1 MKQIIGTPNTGRIPL
16 LGITLTAGLLLIS
29 ACSLSAQTKPMEGI
43 GFREARF
50 QEISALREYRKCRDD
65 GFVLDTKARSSGST
79 GQYLASAR
87 LLEKCE
93 TELGP
98 EAANLALDER
108 MRAYALGIQ
117 NYIKGG
123 DLETAAR
130 NLERFK
136 KTFTG
141 KDLYFT
147 SGTSFVETM
156 GSILGQKNPN
166 EFGNFAALNVN
177 DDLKSEM
184 RRLRYWKR
192 N

>member
-1 MKQIIGTPNTGRIPL
+1 MKNITGNTIVGRMPL
-16 LGITLTAGLLLIS
+16 RGVALSVALLTLS
-29 ACSLSAQTKPMEGI
+29 ACNLNSQNNPMEGI

-50 QEISALREYRKCRDD
+50 QEISDMREYRQCRDD
-65 GFVLDTKARSSGST
+65 GVELDSKARSSGSA

-93 TELGP
+93 TELGQD
-98 EAANLALDER
+98 AASLAVDER

-123 DLETAAR
+123 DLKTASR
-130 NLERFK
+130 NLARFK
-136 KTFTG
+136 EAFAG

-147 SGTSFVETM
+147 SGSSFIETM
-156 GSILGQKNPN
+156 ESVLGKKRP
-166 EFGNFAALNVN
+166 GAFADLALLNVN
-177 DDLKSEM
+177 NELKSEM
-184 RRLRYWKR
+184 RRIRYWKS

>member
-1 MKQIIGTPNTGRIPL
+1 MKQTVENSIVGRIPL
-16 LGITLTAGLLLIS
+16 RGIALSAALLTVS
-29 ACSLSAQTKPMEGI
+29 ACNLNTQTNAMEGI

-50 QEISALREYRKCRDD
+50 QEISAMREYRQCRDD
-65 GFVLDTKARSSGST
+65 GVELDTKARSSGSA

-93 TELGP
+93 TELGQ
-98 EAANLALDER
+98 EAANLAVDER

-123 DLETAAR
+123 NLETAAR

-136 KTFTG
+136 KAFTG

-147 SGTSFVETM
+147 SGASFIETM
-156 GSILGQKNPN
+156 EILLGLRDRMAVGEFSI
-166 EFGNFAALNVN
+166 ANVSGE
-177 DDLKSEM
+177 LKTEL
-184 RRLRYWKR
+184 RRVRYWTR